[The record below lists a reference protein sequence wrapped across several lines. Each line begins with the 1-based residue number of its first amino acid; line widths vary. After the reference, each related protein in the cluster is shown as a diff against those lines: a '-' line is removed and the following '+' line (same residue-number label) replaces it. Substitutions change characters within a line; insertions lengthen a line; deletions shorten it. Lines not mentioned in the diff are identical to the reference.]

1 MCGRYA
7 FFTPLQAVARLFGAE
22 ESAAGDFAPRYNI
35 APTQQV
41 PIVRW
46 SAPDEGDT
54 SASSLRMLSMARWGL
69 VPFWAKDPAI
79 GNRMINARGETVSHK
94 PAYRAAFRR
103 RRCLVPA
110 DGFFEW
116 QQCSSGKQP
125 WFIRAAAGQPLALAG
140 LWETWSPDD
149 GEPLHSCTIITT
161 AANGFMRPLHDRMP
175 VILDA
180 AGREAWL
187 DRAASPDTLQ
197 AVLVPAPDDAL
208 EAWPVSRRVNRP
220 ANDDAALLE
229 PVPAGQSIS
238 PGA

>member
-7 FFTPLQAVARLFGAE
+7 FFTPIQAVARLFDAVD
-22 ESAAGDFAPRYNI
+22 ATAGDLAPRYNI

-46 SAPDEGDT
+46 SEPDDGDGAT
-54 SASSLRMLSMARWGL
+54 SPLRMLSTARWGL
-69 VPFWAKDPAI
+69 VPCWAKDPAI
-79 GNRMINARGETVSHK
+79 GNRMINARGETVSQK
-94 PAYRAAFRR
+94 PAFRAAFRR

-116 QQCSSGKQP
+116 RKSSSGKQP
-125 WFIRAAAGQPLALAG
+125 WFIRAADGQPLALAG
-140 LWETWSPDD
+140 LWETWSPEG

-161 AANGFMRPLHDRMP
+161 VANGFMRPLHDRMP
-175 VILDA
+175 VILQA
-180 AGREAWL
+180 AGRETWL
-187 DRAASPDTLQ
+187 DRAASSDSLQ
-197 AVLVPAPDDAL
+197 AVLVPAPEDVL

-229 PVPAGQSIS
+229 PVPGDQPMSAEE
-238 PGA
+238 